1 MNQPSKVRKDLFT
14 ALLEEPFPIR
24 GWHLSMSWATGNPY
38 AYPVHA
44 TGAERDAEGI
54 PKEKPPVLFHV
65 ESAELVLTAD
75 FRIEPNMV
83 LGGQQVAFPPAI
95 VEQQWCRFANTNG
108 ALEVILDAK
117 CVPPYQERLIYPKHD
132 VWEGHVEEWAKKWK
146 DSKKKDAQARWVLVQ
161 LDGIRNSSNSILRE
175 SLGRLVHRIEKE
187 VPDYWLLAEL
197 AMAGRLEDEMGKQ
210 ALKALE
216 EYGLGK
222 GALTIKV
229 IPRPLGEPSR
239 KVQ

>member
-1 MNQPSKVRKDLFT
+1 
-14 ALLEEPFPIR
+14 
-24 GWHLSMSWATGNPY
+24 
-38 AYPVHA
+38 
-44 TGAERDAEGI
+44 
-54 PKEKPPVLFHV
+54 
-65 ESAELVLTAD
+65 
-75 FRIEPNMV
+75 
-83 LGGQQVAFPPAI
+83 
-95 VEQQWCRFANTNG
+95 
-108 ALEVILDAK
+108 
-117 CVPPYQERLIYPKHD
+117 LIYPKHE

-187 VPDYWLLAEL
+187 VPDYWMIAEL

-229 IPRPLGEPSR
+229 IPRPLGEPSGR
-239 KVQ
+239 VQ